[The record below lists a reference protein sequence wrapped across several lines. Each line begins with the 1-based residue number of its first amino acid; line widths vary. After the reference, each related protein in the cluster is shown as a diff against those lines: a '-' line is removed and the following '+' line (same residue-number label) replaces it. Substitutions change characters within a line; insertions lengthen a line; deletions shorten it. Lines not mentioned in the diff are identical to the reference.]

1 MKTFVGEYFSGVPMQ
16 SEAVAAVERSLQRLP
31 QARLL
36 LAVSGGLDSMT
47 LLDAVVA
54 RRRGDVAAIA
64 TFDHGSGAAATRAAR
79 LVERTAL
86 GLGVP
91 VVSGRSP
98 AGSGADEA
106 SWRAAR
112 WAFLRGWAA
121 ELRAQVVTAHSWDDQ
136 VETVVLRIL
145 RGTGA
150 RGLAGMLV
158 APGRG
163 AVAVH
168 RPFITV
174 RRAEIEAYARAR
186 RLTFVDDP
194 SNASPQ
200 FARNRLR
207 REILPALERASP
219 GFREWAYA
227 LSERAAALRRE
238 LADWV
243 DVALTPSVVAAG
255 EGGERG
261 RRVGVRAEPLLGLA
275 DASAALI
282 WPEVA
287 ARIGVVM
294 DRRGVAR
301 VVAWAPTAAVGSRIQ
316 LAGGGEVLRAVSAFV
331 LRSVY

>member
-47 LLDAVVA
+47 LLDAAVEQ
-54 RRRGDVAAIA
+54 RRESIAAVA

-86 GLGVP
+86 RLGVP

-98 AGSGADEA
+98 AGAGADEA

-112 WAFLRGWAA
+112 WAFLRGWAD

-145 RGTGA
+145 RGAGA

-158 APGRG
+158 GARSG
-163 AVAVH
+163 AVQVL
-168 RPFITV
+168 RPFINV
-174 RRAEIEAYARAR
+174 RRAELEAYARSR
-186 RLTFVDDP
+186 RLRFLDDP
-194 SNASPQ
+194 SNASLQ

-207 REILPALERASP
+207 REILPALERVSP
-219 GFREWAYA
+219 GFRGWAYE
-227 LSERAAALRRE
+227 LSERAAELRRE

-243 DVALTPSVVAAG
+243 DLTLTPSVAAA
-255 EGGERG
+255 EGNERG

-275 DASAALI
+275 DASAALV

-294 DRRGVAR
+294 DRRGLAR
-301 VVAWAPTAAVGSRIQ
+301 VVEWAPTSEVGSRIQ
-316 LAGGGEVLRAVSAFV
+316 LAGGGEVLRSVSAFV